1 MLDLQTAQNFGWG
14 LSILLRA
21 FLLCLL
27 LFRGNIRSFPLF
39 AAYLVASIAKGLLTI
54 FAYDVWGMKSLNTY
68 WVAWGSQALVI
79 STRALA
85 VAELCWLLLGRYRG
99 IWSFTWR
106 ILLTCAGIIF
116 LYSAIFSDRTW
127 EGAIIGA
134 ERSLELAMA
143 SVIVLLFVFLRH
155 YEVVLE
161 SSLRSLAVGFCV
173 YSCIVVLNFTI
184 LQRFMDAYVPVWNL
198 LEVFSYLACLL
209 AWTWALRKRVPRPIF
224 EPALV
229 SNSVYREISPEINA
243 RLRALNDQLSQFWR
257 TEAPRP

>member
-1 MLDLQTAQNFGWG
+1 MLDLQTAQKFGWD
-14 LSILLRA
+14 LSIFLRA

-27 LFRGNIRSFPLF
+27 LFRRNIRSFPLF
-39 AAYLVASIAKGLLTI
+39 AAYLVASMAKGLLTK
-54 FAYDVWGMKSLNTY
+54 FAYDAWGEKSWNAY
-68 WVAWGSQALVI
+68 CVAWGAQALVI
-79 STRALA
+79 STRAFA

-106 ILLTCAGIIF
+106 ILLTCAGIIL
-116 LYSAIFSDRTW
+116 LYSAIVSDRTW

-134 ERSLELAMA
+134 ERAVELAMA

-155 YEVVLE
+155 YEVVSE

-184 LQRFMDAYVPVWNL
+184 LQRFMDSYVRVWNS

-209 AWTWALRKRVPRPIF
+209 AWTWALRKRVPRPVF